1 MKLKLAQQITLLR
14 TEIRVLFMSGHTDN
28 AIVHHGVLDEGVA
41 FIEKPFSP
49 AKLLLKVREVLDAY

>member
-1 MKLKLAQQITLLR
+1 MKLKLAQRITLLR

-49 AKLLLKVREVLDAY
+49 AKLLLKVREVLDA

>member
-1 MKLKLAQQITLLR
+1 MKLKLAQQVTLLR

-41 FIEKPFSP
+41 FVEKPFSP
-49 AKLLLKVREVLDAY
+49 AKLLLKVREVLDA